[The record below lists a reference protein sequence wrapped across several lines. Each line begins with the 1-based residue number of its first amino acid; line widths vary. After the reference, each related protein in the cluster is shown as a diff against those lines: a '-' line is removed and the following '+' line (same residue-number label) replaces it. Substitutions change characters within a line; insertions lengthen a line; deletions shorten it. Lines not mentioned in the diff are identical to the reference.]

1 MDADELK
8 KVIREVHQEDEE
20 RRHADEAGWKW
31 DKHIPVALIATIFL
45 SILTSTAGSAWWLS
59 TLNGRVATLEAVQA
73 ERTADVKGLAHDLTE
88 TNTRVTR
95 IEDKID
101 SVLSIARRLES
112 SAMGV
117 PPTPGR
123 NP

>member
-1 MDADELK
+1 MDADEIK
-8 KVIREVHQEDEE
+8 KAIREVHAEDET
-20 RRHADEAGWKW
+20 GWKW

-59 TLNGRVATLEAVQA
+59 TLNGRVSFLEASQA
-73 ERTADVKGLAHDLTE
+73 ERITDVRNLSHDLTE

-101 SVLSIARRLES
+101 SVLSIARRLD
-112 SAMGV
+112 AAALGI
-117 PPTPGR
+117 PPARP
-123 NP
+123 